1 MNDDV
6 YTTPCPFCG
15 QYDLAVDFSGCKS
28 AEDAETIAIAA
39 CSCDGAVQERKLR
52 DRIAAARATV
62 TAMCAPAAGDSE
74 EDRKINAVV
83 TDILCELVEL
93 AVRHKVISASITA
106 TRSTKVSIRA
116 SADEVKISREDKE
129 KEVETV

>member
-1 MNDDV
+1 MSNDL
-6 YTTPCPFCG
+6 YTSPCPFCG
-15 QYDLAVDFSGCKS
+15 QYDFTIDFSGCKS
-28 AEDAETIAIAA
+28 AEDAETVATAA
-39 CSCDGAVQERKLR
+39 CSCDGAEQERKLR

-74 EDRKINAVV
+74 EDRKINAAI
-83 TDILCELVEL
+83 TDILCEIVEL
-93 AVRHKVISASITA
+93 AVRHKVVSASIAA
-106 TRSTKVSIRA
+106 TRSTKISIKA